1 MNRNL
6 VPLFILSLTFLDA
19 CGGGGSSSSG
29 GGGTG
34 PQPIAV
40 TFQALPPSS
49 MMTGDNVGLSAT
61 ITNDS
66 KNGGVSWTCTPAG
79 ACGTFNPTT
88 TASGANTI
96 YLAPGSVPSGG
107 KVTLIA
113 TSVTDTTKNAQAQ
126 VSITPPAIAV
136 SITTA
141 PATIL
146 PVSGTTTVAATT
158 NDTAGVTWSCSPA
171 NSCGSF
177 NPTSIDEMRVKS
189 VHLLLSL

>member
-1 MNRNL
+1 MNRKL
-6 VPLFILSLTFLDA
+6 VPLFILSLAFLGA
-19 CGGGGSSSSG
+19 CGGGGSSNNG
-29 GGGTG
+29 GGGTD

-49 MMTGDNVGLSAT
+49 MMPGDNVGVSAT

-88 TASGANTI
+88 TASGANTT

-126 VSITPPAIAV
+126 VGI
-136 SITTA
+136 TA
-141 PATIL
+141 PPPRRSPFPSRRLRQRLCQFPGPRRWPQRPMTL
-146 PVSGTTTVAATT
+146 PA
-158 NDTAGVTWSCSPA
+158 
-171 NSCGSF
+171 
-177 NPTSIDEMRVKS
+177 
-189 VHLLLSL
+189 